1 MPCGIA
7 LFLLTAKSEYCVF
20 GGFAAD
26 KRFAFAFMVQ

>member
-1 MPCGIA
+1 
-7 LFLLTAKSEYCVF
+7 LTAKSEYCVF